1 MFNTK
6 IRRSSLRWKTALA
19 YVMISLLMMFLISIY
34 VVSALRDYFY
44 DRERM
49 DLLAKANIVADIAAQ
64 GSMEVGKFKIS
75 GDIFDEP
82 VRVLILDTQSYVCYD
97 NSTEANLTG
106 KFYVSATKV
115 ISEANTGVSSWA
127 VSENED
133 GTHSIEAALP
143 VLKNASTIGFV
154 FLKKSLADADA
165 YLSDIRYT
173 LMMLSIVSSLLLAAC
188 SFLLANVITAP
199 LIKLTKAVE
208 EISEGDFNQ
217 KVEVVG
223 HDEIAR
229 LGESFNNMSGKL
241 TLLED
246 KRKQFVSDASHE
258 LKTPLATIRLSC
270 ESAKSALENGAN
282 IEMASEFMDDISGE
296 IDRLNRIIEK
306 LLAMTKNDSQ
316 VVRND
321 FNTVDLHNMIVS
333 IIKKLTPL
341 AREKNI
347 NLSFVGTDDD
357 NHLQMLADYDKLYE
371 AVYNITDNSIKYT
384 NEDGFVQVTLSG
396 DITRILIEIED
407 NGIGIPKDQEGLIFD
422 RFYRVDRARA
432 RDTGGTGLGLSIA
445 NEAIQAHGGHIE
457 LISAEG
463 VGSKFIIVLPYAGK

>member
-1 MFNTK
+1 
-6 IRRSSLRWKTALA
+6 
-19 YVMISLLMMFLISIY
+19 MMFLISIY
-34 VVSALRDYFY
+34 ILSALKDYFY

-49 DLLAKANIVADIAAQ
+49 DLLAKANIVADIATQ
-64 GSMEVGKFKIS
+64 GSMEVGKFNIS

-82 VRVLILDTQSYVCYD
+82 VRVLILDSQSYVCYD
-97 NSTEANLTG
+97 NSTQANLTG

-115 ISEANTGVSSWA
+115 ISEANTGISSWA
-127 VSENED
+127 VTENEN
-133 GTHSIEAALP
+133 GTHSIETALP
-143 VLKNASTIGFV
+143 VIKNNTTIGFV
-154 FLKKSLADADA
+154 FLKKSLTDADA
-165 YLSDIRYT
+165 YLSDIRST
-173 LMMLSIVSSLLLAAC
+173 LMMLSVVSSLLMALL
-188 SFLLANVITAP
+188 SFLLANVITSP
-199 LIKLTKAVE
+199 LIKLTRAVE
-208 EISEGDFNQ
+208 EISEGDFSQ

-270 ESAKSALENGAN
+270 ESAQSALANGAN
-282 IEMASEFMDDISGE
+282 IEMASEFLEDITGE

-306 LLAMTKNDSQ
+306 LLTMTKSDSQ

-321 FNTVDLHNMIVS
+321 FTTVDLHNLIVS
-333 IIKKLTPL
+333 VVKKLTPL

-347 NLSFVGTDDD
+347 NLSFTPTDDD
-357 NHLQMLADYDKLYE
+357 HHLQMLADYDKLYE
-371 AVYNITDNSIKYT
+371 AIYNITDNSIKYT
-384 NEDGFVQVTLSG
+384 NEDGFVQISLNG
-396 DITRILIEIED
+396 DITKIIIEIED
-407 NGIGIPKDQEGLIFD
+407 NGIGIPKDQEGRIFD

-445 NEAIQAHGGHIE
+445 NEAITTHGGHIE
-457 LISAEG
+457 LISSEG
-463 VGSKFIIVLPYAGK
+463 VGSKFIVILPYSGK

>member
-1 MFNTK
+1 M
-6 IRRSSLRWKTALA
+6 
-19 YVMISLLMMFLISIY
+19 
-34 VVSALRDYFY
+34 
-44 DRERM
+44 
-49 DLLAKANIVADIAAQ
+49 
-64 GSMEVGKFKIS
+64 
-75 GDIFDEP
+75 
-82 VRVLILDTQSYVCYD
+82 
-97 NSTEANLTG
+97 
-106 KFYVSATKV
+106 
-115 ISEANTGVSSWA
+115 
-127 VSENED
+127 
-133 GTHSIEAALP
+133 
-143 VLKNASTIGFV
+143 
-154 FLKKSLADADA
+154 
-165 YLSDIRYT
+165 
-173 LMMLSIVSSLLLAAC
+173 
-188 SFLLANVITAP
+188 
-199 LIKLTKAVE
+199 IKLTRAVE

-229 LGESFNNMSGKL
+229 LGESFNNMSGHL

-282 IEMASEFMDDISGE
+282 IEMAAEFMDDISGE

-316 VVRND
+316 VIRND
-321 FNTVDLHNMIVS
+321 FTTVDLHNLMVS
-333 IIKKLTPL
+333 VIKKLTPL

-347 NLSFVGTDDD
+347 NLSFIGTDDD
-357 NHLQMLADYDKLYE
+357 DHLQMLADYDKLYE

-384 NEDGFVQVTLSG
+384 NPDGFVQVTLSG

-445 NEAIQAHGGHIE
+445 NEAILSHGGHIE

>member
-1 MFNTK
+1 
-6 IRRSSLRWKTALA
+6 
-19 YVMISLLMMFLISIY
+19 MMFLISVY
-34 VVSALRDYFY
+34 LLSALKDYFY
-44 DRERM
+44 DNERV
-49 DLLAKANIVADIAAQ
+49 DLLAKANIVADIAVQ
-64 GSMEVGKFKIS
+64 GSMDTGRFNIS
-75 GDIFDEP
+75 GDLFDSP
-82 VRVLILDTQSYVCYD
+82 VRVLILDTQSIVCYD
-97 NSTEANLTG
+97 SSPEAELLG
-106 KFYVSATKV
+106 RLYLSKV
-115 ISEANTGVSSWA
+115 INESNTTGVSAWTT
-127 VSENED
+127 SEAKD
-133 GTHSIEAALP
+133 GTHSMEVALP
-143 VLKNASTIGFV
+143 ITKSNNTIGFV
-154 FLKKSLADADA
+154 FLKRALTNVDA
-165 YLSDIRYT
+165 YLSDIRTT
-173 LMMLSIVSSLLLAAC
+173 LMLLSVVSSLLLAAL

-229 LGESFNNMSGKL
+229 LGESFNNMSGHL

-282 IEMASEFMDDISGE
+282 IEMAEEFMDDISGE

-306 LLAMTKNDSQ
+306 LLAMTKTDSQ

-321 FNTVDLHNMIVS
+321 FTTVDLHNLIVS
-333 IIKKLTPL
+333 VVKKLSPL

-347 NLSFVGTDDD
+347 HLSFVGTDEDD
-357 NHLQMLADYDKLYE
+357 HLQMLADYDKLYE

-384 NEDGFVQVTLSG
+384 NEDGFVQIKLSG
-396 DITRILIEIED
+396 DISRILIEIED

-445 NEAIQAHGGHIE
+445 NDAVQAHGGHIE
-457 LISAEG
+457 LISSEG
-463 VGSKFIIVLPYAGK
+463 VGSKFIIVLPYSGK